1 MNKSLKERNRYLG
14 LKSDQWTL
22 AEELV
27 KILEPFE
34 TATTFF
40 SYEVNSFLCTTLPVL
55 LGLVE
60 GLRKEPESETEDRFA
75 PAIEEFKACSR

>member
-1 MNKSLKERNRYLG
+1 MLKRLVETRWPVSAVLSCEQVTKRKDRYLD

-40 SYEVNSFLCTTLPVL
+40 SYKENSSLSTTLPVV
-55 LGLVE
+55 LGL
-60 GLRKEPESETEDRFA
+60 
-75 PAIEEFKACSR
+75 